1 VSNKTKF
8 SVSVLVVLFFS
19 ATSHAQINKCT
30 VEGKVV
36 YQSEPCVAGGEKVN
50 VSGAGKAD
58 ANASG
63 ANYYK
68 KEAER
73 LAWKERVENA
83 IYNKQVIVGMGGEEV
98 VQSWGRPHKIN
109 TTVTAKGRDEQWV
122 YRRAGGADQYLYLT
136 NGELRSMQGAQ

>member
-1 VSNKTKF
+1 MPKTLKYSGIF
-8 SVSVLVVLFFS
+8 MLVLSGVTT
-19 ATSHAQINKCT
+19 AHAQSYKCT
-30 VEGKVV
+30 VEGKVL
-36 YQSEPCVAGGEKVN
+36 YQAEPCATGSQTVN
-50 VSGAGKAD
+50 TSGAGQAD
-58 ANASG
+58 GNAAG

-68 KEAER
+68 KEAAR

-83 IYNKQVIVGMGGEEV
+83 IYNKQVIVGMNEEEV

-136 NGELRSMQGAQ
+136 NGELRGMQGAQ

>member
-1 VSNKTKF
+1 M
-8 SVSVLVVLFFS
+8 LRFFILLMS
-19 ATSHAQINKCT
+19 IWAVANTTHAQIYKCT
-30 VEGKVV
+30 VDGKVL
-36 YQSEPCVAGGEKVN
+36 YQAEPCATGSQTVN
-50 VSGAGKAD
+50 TSGAGQAD
-58 ANASG
+58 GNAAG

-68 KEAER
+68 KEAAR

-83 IYNKQVIVGMGGEEV
+83 IYNKQVIVGMNEEEV

-136 NGELRSMQGAQ
+136 NGELRGMQGAQ